1 VHARR
6 FAGAHAPSPF
16 QCALALAVALELTA
30 CGGTS
35 SSSTTPAT
43 AGPARV
49 RFVDGAPSL
58 ETLVGST
65 PQDIGS
71 NAFLQVNGQT
81 VVTPFVYGTFTP
93 FINVASG
100 VKTLFAR
107 SPVGYAVGP
116 ITSASLSP
124 GKRYT
129 LIVVGS
135 FPNYKVLTFEEP
147 ASASKAQLSFYEAS
161 PTVPNA
167 AFGRFNVS
175 TGSQFKQLGTASLGN
190 VATVSLGSK
199 VSNIGGY
206 VGTTSA
212 PIGTI
217 TPSQINP
224 FNKHNALPFHNSS
237 RLSLFLFDP
246 KSGSAFG
253 PVFGSLDP

>member
-1 VHARR
+1 MRVAFGLVVV
-6 FAGAHAPSPF
+6 FA
-16 QCALALAVALELTA
+16 VTA
-30 CGGTS
+30 CSGSSS
-35 SSSTTPAT
+35 SSSTTPST
-43 AGPARV
+43 GGLARV

-58 ETLVGST
+58 ETLVDGT
-65 PQDIGS
+65 PQDIGN
-71 NAFLQVNGQT
+71 NAFLQVNGET

-93 FINVASG
+93 FLNVASG

-107 SPVGYAVGP
+107 SPIGYAVGP
-116 ITSASLSP
+116 ITSATLSP

-135 FPNYKVLTFEEP
+135 YPNYKVLTFEEP
-147 ASASKAQLSFYEAS
+147 VSTDKAQLSFYEAS

-167 AFGRFNVS
+167 AFGRFTAS
-175 TGSQFKQLGTASLGN
+175 TSSQFKQLGTASLGN
-190 VATVSLGSK
+190 VATVSLGST
-199 VSNIGGY
+199 VANVGGY
-206 VGTTSA
+206 VGTAST
-212 PIGTI
+212 PIGTT

-224 FNKHNALPFHNSS
+224 FDNRNALPFHNSS